1 MKLASFTG
9 IRYETWHFI
18 LIAYRIKHSQQLGYS
33 EPVLYCIYVTDMR
46 DKQIE
51 PLSWVKVFDSFRVAY
66 LNMDSMNLA
75 PVLIRATNHI
85 ARNVTSEDLK
95 TRVPLGT
102 GLPNSYQKEVKLAPY
117 KDIMNTSSISS
128 AVPTIKCE
136 DTSPSPTAAVGND
149 GETGHFLSVNLN
161 LSAAMMNL
169 LAAENGGTTTLRT
182 PEIVNDLITMTNPLD
197 QYNYDKNSNFKTC
210 SELIKAGLKLSI
222 ESKRKMS
229 GSDTDVGVKRMKRED
244 SDEDYDSSN
253 TQQSKNELTP
263 EDEERRRRRRE
274 RNKIA
279 ATKCRM
285 KKRERTVNLVNE
297 SEVLE
302 NQNIDLKAQLKDLE
316 VQKRQLMDMLSV
328 HAASCLKNNTAT
340 NTNRTS
346 PTTSYNMIRTFES
359 PTFPISFDTNS
370 PYIRPE
376 SANILASSYTCVTPI
391 NGDSSIDTISSL
403 ESTYIAPHTIDM
415 DYTRPE
421 SVLSLPP
428 TSDGNFGTTDGYLP
442 KASTILGPI
451 EHESEYY
458 ETELSYNVSSQC
470 HTYPNTLQDAQTK
483 INNSLNDGCLV

>member
-1 MKLASFTG
+1 
-9 IRYETWHFI
+9 
-18 LIAYRIKHSQQLGYS
+18 
-33 EPVLYCIYVTDMR
+33 
-46 DKQIE
+46 
-51 PLSWVKVFDSFRVAY
+51 
-66 LNMDSMNLA
+66 
-75 PVLIRATNHI
+75 
-85 ARNVTSEDLK
+85 
-95 TRVPLGT
+95 
-102 GLPNSYQKEVKLAPY
+102 
-117 KDIMNTSSISS
+117 MNTSSISS

-197 QYNYDKNSNFKTC
+197 QYNYDKNSNFKSISGNDSNSSMSNGSSATSPASGTPPSIQKTC